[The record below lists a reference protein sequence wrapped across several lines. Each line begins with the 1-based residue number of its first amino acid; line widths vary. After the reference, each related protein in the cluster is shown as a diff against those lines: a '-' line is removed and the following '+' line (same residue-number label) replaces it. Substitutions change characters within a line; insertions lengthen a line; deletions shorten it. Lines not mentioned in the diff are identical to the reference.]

1 MIQSFIHLHAHS
13 YFSLME
19 GLVSPDGLVTTAR
32 KNGMEAIALTDHK
45 CLSGAV
51 EFENACVKNGIQ
63 PIYGME
69 LDVSWKGLNGPIVL
83 LVMEREGWSNICRL
97 SSRLM
102 LAENINEAETITF
115 QELSLFQSGL
125 ILLTGGQRSILDTYI
140 QRSQNEAAIDWLN
153 ALHMVFNDR
162 LYIEL
167 QQHDPQSDI
176 HVRRLVSITKP
187 LNIPFVATQEIYY
200 LEPEDEQLQKTLSSM
215 RLNCKLKDLPPEKK
229 APENSYFPTNQQ
241 MLQKFAWI
249 SEAIDNTHVIFDRCR
264 FKLPLGELHFPKIDL
279 PEGKTIEEVLKEK
292 AFQGATRRYGHI
304 TSSIADRLNYELAII
319 SQKKYE
325 PIFLIVE
332 ELLDYARQIGVPI
345 SSRGSAASSLV
356 AYCLGITNPDPLA
369 LNLYFERFLNPARSS
384 PPDIDTDLCSRRR
397 DLVIQHVFKTYGKD
411 RVAMVATINRFRP
424 RSALGEVAKAHG
436 LTSDEVRQLV
446 ESLPYYRS
454 FGMSEEEQENP
465 FAGLESIY
473 PKYQMIFKQAMLLL
487 EQPRHLSMHPGGIL
501 VAPGEITD
509 IVPVMRSGGKGVT
522 ITQYDLDG
530 VEQFGLVKI
539 DLLGIR
545 GLSVLGDVAE
555 AIYSWRRS
563 EYVNAMQV
571 LQDIPLSEKETSDK
585 VRAGQ
590 TIGCFQIESPGMR
603 ATLREI
609 QADSPDDIMSAL
621 ALYRPGPLRGGLRDA
636 FVRRFKQLEPVEQ
649 IHPVLEPILAESYGV
664 ILYQEQVLRIAHDLG
679 GLSLADSDLLRR
691 AMSHFDPGEQMKTL
705 KMRFLEGFQNKNVPL
720 DKAEQVWEMMA
731 AFAGY
736 GFPKAHAASYAL
748 VAWQA
753 AWCKTHFPAEFMAA
767 VLANGGGY
775 YSQRVYLSE
784 ARRLGLKTKPP
795 HINHSQSQFCVTYP
809 KGEPTLFMGLDQVS
823 GLTQHTQERIFRNR
837 PFHSLN
843 EFLTK
848 VDPRKSELENLIR
861 SDALQGLGTIPG
873 LLEAVGSGTWKK
885 NQPTLFDWK
894 NEKESDWSLEERAI
908 AQEEILGVSV
918 DVHPLEMVVD
928 QTSAAGAISSI
939 EAALRMGESVVVAGS
954 RLTSRRARTSKG
966 DLMYFLSIEDL
977 EGLLDIVFFPAVYN
991 QFRQELRG
999 SGPYLI
1005 RGKVELDSD
1014 TGEMWIRAEKVRNL
1028 KK

>member
-1 MIQSFIHLHAHS
+1 MGNAFIHLHAHS
-13 YFSLME
+13 FFSLME
-19 GLVSPDGLVTTAR
+19 GLISPEELVLTA
-32 KNGMEAIALTDHK
+32 KEYGMHAIGLTDHK

-51 EFENACVKNGIQ
+51 EFENSCRKNGIE
-63 PIYGME
+63 PIYGLE
-69 LDVSWKGLNGPIVL
+69 IDITWQGLSGPIVL
-83 LVMEREGWSNICRL
+83 LVMDRDGWSNACRL

-102 LAENINEAETITF
+102 LAENINETDTISF
-115 QELSLFQSGL
+115 HELSLFHKGL

-140 QRSQNEAAIDWLN
+140 KKSLEDSALAWLN
-153 ALHMVFNDR
+153 ELNKVFGDR

-176 HVRRLVSITKP
+176 PVRRLVSITKS
-187 LNIPFVATQEIYY
+187 LNIPYVASQDLYYLTQED
-200 LEPEDEQLQKTLSSM
+200 EPLQRTLSAM
-215 RLNCKLKDLPPEKK
+215 RMNCKIKDLPVEKK
-229 APENSYFPTNQQ
+229 APDKSYFPGSQE
-241 MLQKFAWI
+241 MAQKFAWI
-249 SEAIDNTHVIFDRCR
+249 PQALDNTHAIFERCQ
-264 FKLPLGELHFPKIDL
+264 FKLPLGELHFPKIAL

-292 AFQGATRRYGHI
+292 AFQGAIRRYGRI
-304 TSSIADRLNYELAII
+304 TSQITDRLNYELEII

-397 DLVIQHVFKTYGKD
+397 DLVIQHVFDTYGKD

-436 LTSDEVRQLV
+436 LNSDEVRQLV
-446 ESLPYYRS
+446 ESLPYFHS
-454 FGMSEEEQENP
+454 FGMSQEERENP
-465 FAGLESIY
+465 FAGLTGSY
-473 PKYQMIFKQAMLLL
+473 PKYQTIFEQASILL
-487 EQPRHLSMHPGGIL
+487 EHPRHLSMHPGGIL
-501 VAPGEITD
+501 VAPGEITEL
-509 IVPVMRSGGKGVT
+509 VPVMRSGGKGVT
-522 ITQYDLDG
+522 ITQYDLEG

-563 EYVNAMQV
+563 EYANAMQV
-571 LQDIPLSEKETSDK
+571 LHDIPLSEKETADK
-585 VRAGQ
+585 VRSGQ

-636 FVRRFKQLEPVEQ
+636 FVRRFKKLEAVEH

-679 GLSLADSDLLRR
+679 GLSLADSDMLRR

-705 KMRFLEGFQNKNVPL
+705 KKRFLEGFQNRNVPL

-795 HINHSQSQFCVTYP
+795 HINHSQRQFCVTYP
-809 KGEPTLFMGLDQVS
+809 KGEPTLYMGLDQVA
-823 GLTQHTQERIFRNR
+823 GLTQHTQQRIFKNR
-837 PFHSLN
+837 LFHSLN

-848 VDPRKSELENLIR
+848 VDPRKTELENLIR

-873 LLEAVGSGTWKK
+873 LLNAVVTGTWKK
-885 NQPTLFDWK
+885 DQPALFDWN
-894 NEKESDWSLEERAI
+894 NEKELDWTLDERAL

-918 DVHPLEMVVD
+918 DVHPLEMVAD
-928 QTSAAGAISSI
+928 QIAASGAISSV
-939 EAALRMGESVVVAGS
+939 EAALKMGESVVIAGS
-954 RLTSRRARTSKG
+954 RLTSRRVRTSKG

-977 EGLLDIVFFPAVYN
+977 EGLLEVVFFPSVYH
-991 QFRQELRG
+991 QYRQELRG
-999 SGPYLI
+999 PGPFLI
-1005 RGKVELDSD
+1005 RGKVEMDSE

>member
-1 MIQSFIHLHAHS
+1 MGNSFIHLHAHS

-19 GLVSPDGLVTTAR
+19 GLISPEELVLTAM
-32 KNGMEAIALTDHK
+32 KYGMQAIALTDHK

-51 EFENACVKNGIQ
+51 EFENSCRKNGIE
-63 PIYGME
+63 PIYGLE
-69 LDVSWKGLNGPIVL
+69 IDVSWQGLRGPIVL
-83 LVMEREGWSNICRL
+83 LVMDREGWSNACRL

-102 LAENINEAETITF
+102 LAENINETDTISLH
-115 QELSLFQSGL
+115 ELSQFHNGL
-125 ILLTGGQRSILDTYI
+125 ILLTGGQRSILDTFI
-140 QRSQNEAAIDWLN
+140 KRSQDESAIAWLN
-153 ALHMVFNDR
+153 ELQKVFDDK

-167 QQHDPQSDI
+167 QQRDPQSDI
-176 HVRRLVSITKP
+176 PVRRMVSITKF
-187 LNIPFVATQEIYY
+187 LNIPFVATQDLYY
-200 LEPEDEQLQKTLSSM
+200 LTLEDEQLQRTLAAM
-215 RLNCKLKDLPPEKK
+215 RLNCKIKDLPVEKK
-229 APENSYFPTNQQ
+229 APDKSYFPNSQE
-241 MLQKFAWI
+241 MSQKFAWI
-249 SEAIDNTHVIFDRCR
+249 PQALDNTHVIFDRCQ
-264 FKLPLGELHFPKIDL
+264 FKLPLGELHFPKISL

-292 AFQGATRRYGHI
+292 AFQGAIRRYGRI
-304 TSSIADRLNYELAII
+304 TTQITDRLNYELEII
-319 SQKKYE
+319 SQKNYE

-397 DLVIQHVFKTYGKD
+397 DLVIQHVFDTYGKD

-436 LTSDEVRQLV
+436 LNSEEVRQLV
-446 ESLPYYRS
+446 KSLPYYHS
-454 FGMSEEEQENP
+454 FGMSEEERENP
-465 FAGLESIY
+465 FAGLVGAY
-473 PKYQMIFKQAMLLL
+473 PKYQTIFEQASLLL

-509 IVPVMRSGGKGVT
+509 LVPVMRSGGKGVT
-522 ITQYDLDG
+522 ITQYDLEG

-563 EYVNAMQV
+563 EYANAMQV
-571 LQDIPLSEKETSDK
+571 LQDIPIAEKETADN
-585 VRAGQ
+585 VRSGQ

-636 FVRRFKQLEPVEQ
+636 FVRRFKKLEAVEH

-705 KMRFLEGFQNKNVPL
+705 KKRFLEGFQNRSVPL
-720 DKAEQVWEMMA
+720 DKAEKVWEMMA

-795 HINHSQSQFCVTYP
+795 HINHSQRQFCVTYP
-809 KGEPTLFMGLDQVS
+809 KGEPTLYMGLDQVS
-823 GLTQHTQERIFRNR
+823 GLTQHTQQRIFKNR

-848 VDPRKSELENLIR
+848 VDPRKTELENLIR

-873 LLEAVGSGTWKK
+873 LLKAVVTGTWKK
-885 NQPTLFDWK
+885 DQPALFDWN
-894 NEKESDWSLEERAI
+894 NEKELDWTLDERAL

-918 DVHPLEMVVD
+918 DVHPLEMVAD
-928 QTSAAGAISSI
+928 QVAAAGAISSV

-977 EGLLDIVFFPAVYN
+977 EGLLDVVFFPSVYH
-991 QFRQELRG
+991 QYRLELRG
-999 SGPYLI
+999 PGPFLI
-1005 RGKVELDSD
+1005 RGKVEMDSE